1 MSTPPVQSTPPDGS
15 TTTGVFAAASGYLS
29 AVEVH
34 GPATQQSASW
44 SGGTSKPN
52 AQRYRCIVADPPW
65 PIDAIAQMPRVSEG
79 GNGKGS
85 RNGLQSQRP
94 GKLDYNLMT
103 MAQIAALPVRDLA
116 EDGAHLYLWTINRH
130 LEATYGIAR
139 AWGFKPV
146 QVLTWAKKP
155 RGICLGTFTS
165 STEFVLFCRRGTLK
179 ALRRVDTTW
188 WNWPR
193 SNTHSVKPES
203 FTDMVESVSPG
214 PRLELFAR
222 RQRLGWHSWGNQAL
236 CHVTL

>member
-1 MSTPPVQSTPPDGS
+1 
-15 TTTGVFAAASGYLS
+15 
-29 AVEVH
+29 
-34 GPATQQSASW
+34 
-44 SGGTSKPN
+44 
-52 AQRYRCIVADPPW
+52 
-65 PIDAIAQMPRVSEG
+65 MPRVSEG
-79 GNGKGS
+79 WTDPRKKASGGQYSRGKS
-85 RNGLQSQRP
+85 ERS

-103 MAQIAALPVRDLA
+103 MDQIAALPVRDLA

-236 CHVTL
+236 CHVQMNASEECVSELPKGEAVASEGRKYNSDSITTRSITNRETTP